1 MNREEAV
8 KLLELLERNAIAL
21 ERIAIALERIAI
33 ALEGKPKTGKPNKLE
48 GGEK

>member
-21 ERIAIALERIAI
+21 ERIAIALE
-33 ALEGKPKTGKPNKLE
+33 GKPKTGKPNKLE